1 MRTDISKIG
10 LLFSI
15 NGIVSI
21 IVQFVIFPP
30 TAQYFG
36 TLKLLRIILAVQ
48 PIFYIIIP
56 YTALIQNPILAEI
69 VFVVLW
75 TLRSGLVIMAFPC
88 SIILLTNSTT
98 SLKVLGTVNGIATA
112 TNAIGR
118 AFGPMVSGGL
128 FTWGV
133 HNNCVIAPFIF
144 LAILSL
150 FNLPPLFWAV
160 EGDGFGDDVDTVIK
174 ESEEH
179 QFAYD
184 EDHDAVKLGQY
195 TTGINE

>member
-1 MRTDISKIG
+1 MAIDTSKIG
-10 LLFSI
+10 LMFSI
-15 NGIVSI
+15 QGVVTI

-30 TAQYFG
+30 AAQYFG
-36 TLKLLRIILAVQ
+36 TLNLLRIVLSVQ
-48 PIFYIIIP
+48 PIFYITIP
-56 YTALIQNPILAEI
+56 YTALIQNSVLAEI
-69 VFVVLW
+69 AFITLW

-88 SIILLTNSTT
+88 SIILVTNSTT
-98 SLKVLGTVNGIATA
+98 SLRVLGTVNGIATA

-118 AFGPMVSGGL
+118 AFGPTVAGWL

-133 HNNCVIAPFIF
+133 HNDRIIVPFVF

-160 EGDGFGDDVDTVIK
+160 EGDGFGDDADTVVGEGK
-174 ESEEH
+174 EQ

-184 EDHDAVKLGQY
+184 EDQDAVKLEQY
-195 TTGINE
+195 AIQEKK